1 MRRDLRASTERWTN
15 RGNPLTDKVEFDLP
29 WNRLDPAHPPV
40 VLLGGVS
47 LVRSLGMVGIP
58 VIVASS
64 NRREP
69 AFASRYCVGR
79 CDLPPFYP
87 PAAATAALI
96 ALGEALM
103 RRFGARI
110 PLMYGDDDA
119 LELLQG
125 GRDDLQPYF
134 LFLMSDPDVTGALI
148 AKDRFQAFGKMRGL
162 PLPRSLT
169 WDGDGPDSLR
179 GARGEILTKPKD
191 KLDWHQSELFH
202 SLFGGTGKAR
212 VFSSSAEI
220 LGNPLV
226 ERYRQQLCFQEYIT
240 GTDRDSWSF
249 HGFAD
254 ERGELL
260 ASFVGRK
267 VRTYPVDTGESAFI
281 ELAHDEKLNALG
293 REIIRRCPLRGVF
306 KMDFKRDARDG
317 RWYLLEINA
326 RFNLWHYLGAV
337 NGVNLPAVAYQYL
350 VAGERAL
357 PSAYETRFRWLSWRL
372 DVGAYRQLCN
382 RNELTLLA
390 WMLSILRSRNVYS
403 TFSWNDP
410 GPWFSSLMGR
420 LRRGPRRLLKTSRR
434 WLSSAY

>member
-1 MRRDLRASTERWTN
+1 MA
-15 RGNPLTDKVEFDLP
+15 
-29 WNRLDPAHPPV
+29 
-40 VLLGGVS
+40 
-47 LVRSLGMVGIP
+47 GIP

-64 NRREP
+64 NRWEP
-69 AFASRYCVGR
+69 AFASRYCIGR
-79 CDLPPFYP
+79 CDLPPFNP

-96 ALGEALM
+96 ALGAALM

-125 GRDDLQPYF
+125 ARDDLQSYF
-134 LFLMSDPDVTGALI
+134 LFLMSDPDVTGALT
-148 AKDRFQAFGKMRGL
+148 AKDRFQAFSKMRGL
-162 PLPRSLT
+162 PVPRSLT

-179 GARGEILTKPKD
+179 EARGEILTKPKD
-191 KLDWHQSELFH
+191 KVDWHHSEIFH
-202 SLFGGTGKAR
+202 SLFGGIGKAR

-220 LGNPLV
+220 VGHPLV
-226 ERYRQQLCFQEYIT
+226 ERYHKQLCFQEYIP

-267 VRTYPVDTGESAFI
+267 VRTYPVETGESALI
-281 ELAHDEKLNALG
+281 ELAHDEQLSALG
-293 REIIRRCPLRGVF
+293 REIVGRCPLRGVF
-306 KMDFKRDARDG
+306 KMDFKRDPRNG
-317 RWYLLEINA
+317 RWYLLEISA

-357 PSAYETRFRWLSWRL
+357 PSVHETRFRWLSWRL
-372 DVGAYRQLCN
+372 DVRAYRQFAK

-390 WMLSILRSRNVYS
+390 WMLSILRSRTVYS
-403 TFSWNDP
+403 TFSWSDP
-410 GPWFSSLMGR
+410 GPWFSSLMVQ
-420 LRRGPRRLLKTSRR
+420 LRRGRRHFLKTFPR
-434 WLSSAY
+434 WLSSAS